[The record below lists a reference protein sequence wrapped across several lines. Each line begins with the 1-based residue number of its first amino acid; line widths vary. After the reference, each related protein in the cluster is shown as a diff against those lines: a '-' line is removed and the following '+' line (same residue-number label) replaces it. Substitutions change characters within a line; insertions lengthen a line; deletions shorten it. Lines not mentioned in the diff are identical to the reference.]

1 MKKRN
6 TISMFKALSFFCF
19 LSLATAQY
27 EFELEDLNPNS
38 ETFGQSIGPNDNLGD
53 ICIVFFGHEY

>member
-1 MKKRN
+1 
-6 TISMFKALSFFCF
+6 MFKALSFFCF

-27 EFELEDLNPNS
+27 NFELEDLNPNS
-38 ETFGQSIGPNDNLGD
+38 ETFGQSIGPNDYLGD